1 MKKSLI
7 LSAALLGLT
16 AANAYAHEVVT
27 PVGGD
32 PFTIHEPAIT
42 WSNGDHGVGTATGTI
57 TNFGT
62 FDEGGNLLSWQAN
75 LAAYHFDV
83 STAGSLDIFTND
95 RDVPGSETDLWV
107 FKKDDVGTD
116 WTLVAG
122 NQEGQRIDL
131 NTANNIFGVH
141 ITGYQDSTVK
151 GISDAGV
158 RQNFD
163 IGSYVA
169 FLTNDIAFPT
179 GGSSANLPTSGN
191 KLSNGIAWV
200 DHEIFQS
207 IPWTHDITIKAT
219 AGSLAVVGAPSEV
232 PVPAALWLMGS
243 ALAGLGVVGRKKR
256 PAIAA

>member
-32 PFTIHEPAIT
+32 PFTIHEPVIT

-83 STAGSLDIFTND
+83 STAGSLDIYTND
-95 RDVPGSETDLWV
+95 RDVDGAETDLWI

-116 WTLVAG
+116 WSLVAG
-122 NQEGQRIDL
+122 NKQGQRIDL

-141 ITGYQDSTVK
+141 ITGYIDAGQP

-163 IGSYVA
+163 LGSYVA
-169 FLTNDIAFPT
+169 LLTNDSANPT
-179 GGSSANLPTSGN
+179 GYTVSNPPPVGT
-191 KLSNGIAWV
+191 KLSNGITWV
-200 DHEIFQS
+200 DHEAFQS
-207 IPWTHDITIKAT
+207 VAWTHDLIIKPT
-219 AGSLAVVGAPSEV
+219 SGSLAVVGAPSEV
-232 PVPAALWLMGS
+232 PVPAAVWLMGS